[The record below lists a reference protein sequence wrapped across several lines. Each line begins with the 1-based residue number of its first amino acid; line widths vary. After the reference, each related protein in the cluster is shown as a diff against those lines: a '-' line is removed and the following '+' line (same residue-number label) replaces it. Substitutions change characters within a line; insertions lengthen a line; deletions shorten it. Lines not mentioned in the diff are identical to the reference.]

1 MIIYNV
7 TVNIENSVHDDW
19 FKYMKTIHIPE
30 VMATGFFLEHKI
42 CKVLSTQEDETGHT
56 YAIQYTCANLADL
69 KEYQTKHAPA
79 LQKDHM
85 SRYEGKF
92 VSFRTLLE
100 VV

>member
-7 TVNIENSVHDDW
+7 TINIDNDVHTEW
-19 FKYMKTIHIPE
+19 INYMKNTHIPD
-30 VMATGFFLEHKI
+30 VMNTGYFLENKI
-42 CKVLSTQEDETGHT
+42 CKVLSTQDDETGHT
-56 YAIQYTCANLADL
+56 YAIQYTCANMEDL
-69 KEYQTKHAPA
+69 EEYQKNHAPQ

-85 SRYEGKF
+85 SKFEGKF